1 MKFSGLGLIFNIHGV
16 VDFLTRVRKCDLT
29 GIIGFVP
36 GHTMSG
42 DQDRLMKQQT
52 ANEDK
57 RLPFLEAVC
66 WDLHDVY
73 ALTPTQ
79 MLTRYEKGLEYD
91 GVLANLE
98 QGERAFI
105 ETLKRKS
112 RAHAA

>member
-1 MKFSGLGLIFNIHGV
+1 M
-16 VDFLTRVRKCDLT
+16 T

-52 ANEDK
+52 ANQGK
-57 RLPFLEAVC
+57 RLPFLESVC

-105 ETLKRKS
+105 ETLKRQS

>member
-1 MKFSGLGLIFNIHGV
+1 M
-16 VDFLTRVRKCDLT
+16 DFLTRVRKCDLT

-36 GHTMSG
+36 GHIMSG

-52 ANEDK
+52 ANQDK

-98 QGERAFI
+98 QNERAFI
-105 ETLKRKS
+105 ETLKRES